1 MHPRSPN
8 GRFIALFAV
17 GVSLSI
23 CHWMLRMG
31 TLAVTLAWTALSVK
45 LSVNCLSKGLWL
57 LWLLHGCVQDD
68 VIHRAPYLLKLLLSH
83 LFEAQSPNLSAL
95 GSYF

>member
-23 CHWMLRMG
+23 CHWVPGMG

-45 LSVNCLSKGLWL
+45 LSVAVVAVAQL
-57 LWLLHGCVQDD
+57 
-68 VIHRAPYLLKLLLSH
+68 RAGRRHP
-83 LFEAQSPNLSAL
+83 
-95 GSYF
+95 